1 MRART
6 QRAVALLL
14 VGLSLGIAGEALQLW
29 VPDRLNFALWVATTL
44 LGATALIRIGALTAL
59 APARWLA
66 IAAWVTIPCLIW
78 RDSAVLFG
86 LNFLWCGVLLVIVT
100 ATSEVESL
108 GRLPASALVRGA
120 IRVALGI
127 LLGPLP
133 ALVGDI
139 GWGELPEAGRARR
152 IASVGVGLVAAIP
165 VLAVFGALLG
175 SADPLFAESMARAFS
190 FDLLREVDHLFR
202 IGLFG
207 WIGVGI
213 LRSGFW
219 LEGRLPLPTLP
230 RPALPPAIVVTF
242 VSAIGGLLAVFVGF
256 QAGELFLSAAEFQ
269 ATMGMTIS
277 EYARKG
283 FFEMVAVAAL
293 SLPILY
299 FADWCLDSR
308 ERIAVVRFHRLTA
321 AVIILL
327 ALILAS
333 AFYRMVLYQSFYGL
347 TEQRFYTLA
356 FMLLLAGVFG
366 WFGATVL
373 RSRRSRFMPG
383 ALAGALLV
391 LLMLNVTNPDG
402 MIARVNLERAIHGA
416 PLDRD
421 YLVGLSA
428 DAVPTILASVSSLT
442 EADRCLLVEGLRSR
456 WGAGSRAT
464 GEWDVARRVAAR
476 ALEEI
481 RVPTPGC
488 TAPGTR

>member
-1 MRART
+1 MHGRT
-6 QRAVALLL
+6 QRAVALL
-14 VGLSLGIAGEALQLW
+14 VAGLILGVAGEALQLW
-29 VPDRLNFALWVATTL
+29 VPERLSQSLWVGAVL
-44 LGATALIRIGALTAL
+44 LAATALVRTGALA
-59 APARWLA
+59 ARPQMRWLA
-66 IAAWVTIPCLIW
+66 AAAWMMIPCLIW
-78 RDSAVLFG
+78 RDSEVLFG
-86 LNFLWCGVLLVIVT
+86 LNFLWCGVLLVILA

-108 GRLPASALVRGA
+108 GRLPVSALVRGG
-120 IRVALGI
+120 IRVALGV

-133 ALVGDI
+133 VLAGDV
-139 GWGELPEAGRARR
+139 GWGELPEAGRMRR
-152 IASVGVGLVAAIP
+152 VASAGIGLVAAIP

-175 SADPLFAESMARAFS
+175 SADPLFAESMAQVFR
-190 FDLLREVDHLFR
+190 FDLLREVDHLLR
-202 IGLFG
+202 IGVFG

-219 LEGRLPLPTLP
+219 LEGRLPMPTLP
-230 RPALPPAIVVTF
+230 RPALSPPIVATF
-242 VSAIGGLLAVFVGF
+242 VAAIGGLLAVFVGF
-256 QAGELFLSAAEFQ
+256 QARELFLSPAEFQ
-269 ATMGMTIS
+269 ATMGITLS
-277 EYARKG
+277 EYARTG

-308 ERIAVVRFHRLTA
+308 ERADVVRFHRLTA

-333 AFYRMVLYQSFYGL
+333 AFYRMVLYESFYGL

-366 WFGATVL
+366 WFWATVL

-383 ALAGALLV
+383 ALAGSFLV
-391 LLMLNVTNPDG
+391 LLTLNLMNPDG
-402 MIARVNLERAIHGA
+402 IIARVNLERAIHGA

-428 DAVPTILASVSSLT
+428 DAVPTILASASSLA
-442 EADRCLLVEGLRSR
+442 EEDRCLLVEGVRSR

-464 GEWDVARRVAAR
+464 GEWDVARQVAAR
-476 ALEEI
+476 ALEEV
-481 RVPTPGC
+481 RAPTPGC